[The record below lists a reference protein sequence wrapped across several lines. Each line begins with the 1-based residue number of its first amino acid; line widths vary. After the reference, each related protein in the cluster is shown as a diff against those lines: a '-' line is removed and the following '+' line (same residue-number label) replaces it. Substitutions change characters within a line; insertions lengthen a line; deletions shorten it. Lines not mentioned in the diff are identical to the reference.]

1 MYGSTKKRRLF
12 KILILIAG
20 IGLLLT
26 TFIPFLPYIF
36 GGY

>member
-1 MYGSTKKRRLF
+1 MMQGKKQKKFF

-26 TFIPFLPYIF
+26 TFLPIF
-36 GGY
+36 SVILR